1 MKKWLYLMLATLLQ
15 LTACDVHEWPGE
27 VELTEEY
34 FTIYLDFDTDMDEQ
48 EFFYDARSSEL
59 IADYEMR
66 YTLKAFPYESHG
78 RKAGSGE
85 TAHPR
90 QVYRV

>member
-1 MKKWLYLMLATLLQ
+1 MSVLLFQ
-15 LTACDVHEWPGE
+15 FTACDVHEWPDE

-59 IADYEMR
+59 IADYDL
-66 YTLKAFPYESHG
+66 LKAQKDLVSN
-78 RKAGSGE
+78 
-85 TAHPR
+85 
-90 QVYRV
+90 